1 MPYIKPEDRRRLD
14 PLIGPLAAE
23 IRTEGEANYTITRI
37 LDTLY
42 NRPPSYRAL
51 NTAMGV
57 LACVQAELYR
67 RVAAPYEDKKMAESG
82 DVYGERAT
90 STAQAREGYR
100 E

>member
-14 PLIGPLAAE
+14 PLIEPLASE
-23 IRTEGEANYTITRI
+23 IRTEGEANYAITRI
-37 LDTLY
+37 LDRLY

-67 RVAAPYEDKKMAESG
+67 RVAAPYEDKKMSESG
-82 DVYGERAT
+82 DVYGDRAT
-90 STAQAREGYR
+90 SAARPREGYQ